1 VKSAVLNWRNVKREH
16 YLEKDAGYFAHT
28 RRDLIALIPIISG
41 ARVLEIGCAL
51 GHTLAAIKYEGLAS
65 EVVGVEL
72 LDLPRTAAE
81 RRSVDRY
88 IVGNI
93 ETDKLDLDPESFDVV
108 ICGDV
113 LEHLNDPWSV
123 IKTVHQLLRRN
134 GVLIAS
140 VPNVREVRTLYNIIV
155 RGDFAYT
162 DIGVLDRTHLRFF
175 CRRNILALLTGAGGQ
190 VERISS
196 DLNFNT
202 NLRSR
207 LNRLTFG
214 LFQEFL
220 ATQYLVMVRKL

>member
-1 VKSAVLNWRNVKREH
+1 VKREH
-16 YLEKDAGYFAHT
+16 HLEKDAGYFAHT
-28 RRDLIALIPIISG
+28 RRDLIALLPNAKGGRI
-41 ARVLEIGCAL
+41 LEIGCAL
-51 GHTLAAIKYEGLAS
+51 GHTLAAIRNEGLAS

-93 ETDKLDLDPESFDVV
+93 ETDNLDLDTESFDVV

-123 IKTVHQLLRRN
+123 MRTVHRLLRRN
-134 GVLIAS
+134 GVLVAS
-140 VPNVREVRTLYNIIV
+140 VPNVREVRTLYNIII
-155 RGDFAYT
+155 RGDFAYA
-162 DIGVLDRTHLRFF
+162 DAGVLDRTHLRFF
-175 CRRNILALLTGAGGQ
+175 CRKNILDLLTGAGGR

-196 DLNFNT
+196 DLHFKT

-207 LNRLTFG
+207 LNTLTFG
-214 LFQEFL
+214 LLHEFL
-220 ATQYLVMVRKL
+220 ATQYLVVVRKL

>member
-1 VKSAVLNWRNVKREH
+1 
-16 YLEKDAGYFAHT
+16 
-28 RRDLIALIPIISG
+28 
-41 ARVLEIGCAL
+41 
-51 GHTLAAIKYEGLAS
+51 
-65 EVVGVEL
+65 
-72 LDLPRTAAE
+72 
-81 RRSVDRY
+81 
-88 IVGNI
+88 VGNI

-196 DLNFNT
+196 DLNFKT

-207 LNRLTFG
+207 PNRLTFG